1 VAVIAI
7 YEEDEL
13 MRALLKEWLSGAG
26 YRVGEATPGAVSLG
40 GGKDLVIASVCTPK
54 GAGEQLLQEVQ
65 AAHPH
70 TPLIAISGQFRSG
83 LSAAGT
89 IAHMLDVQR
98 ILAKPLTCGDLLQA
112 VRAIIGAPSRG
123 SERTECPH

>member
-13 MRALLKEWLSGAG
+13 MRALLKEWLSG
-26 YRVGEATPGAVSLG
+26 VGEATPGAVSLG

-83 LSAAGT
+83 LSNADT
-89 IAHMLDVQR
+89 TAHMLGVQR
-98 ILAKPLTCGDLLQA
+98 ILAKPLTRGDLLQA
-112 VRAIIGAPSRG
+112 VRAIIGHRAEGASAPNALTR
-123 SERTECPH
+123 